1 MKGCIRRNSASDTHN
16 INGAFARCGRVAM
29 FVFAGLSASLSLA
42 AVPVVESRSSDE
54 TPGIAAGNPVPS
66 PSTQP
71 SSTAGAPVGADQG
84 SRLTTLYYQIQL
96 MQEELRQLRGQLEEQ
111 QFVIDR
117 LRRDQ
122 REQYLDL
129 DGRVASLASNAVSTA
144 AVNQAPAASNQ
155 APAATSP
162 KESAAAN
169 NEQPGASESQ
179 PAANPIQS
187 TTRPVTASRPA
198 SSSASAAEQQ
208 SYNAA
213 IALMRDK
220 RFDESVDAF
229 NQLVVDH
236 PNGAL
241 TPNAFY
247 WLGELY
253 LAKNELEQSR
263 QSFTQVMNLYPDHRK
278 VPDAIYKLGVVFSL
292 LGDSRRSLEL
302 LKRVQT
308 DYPGSSAA
316 GLADS
321 YAAELQ

>member
-1 MKGCIRRNSASDTHN
+1 MNGCSKCTRTPDILRKT
-16 INGAFARCGRVAM
+16 GALVRGGLVVCAGFA
-29 FVFAGLSASLSLA
+29 ASLSLA
-42 AVPVVESRSSDE
+42 AVPVVESRSSDQA
-54 TPGIAAGNPVPS
+54 PGIAAGNPVPS
-66 PSTQP
+66 QSSQQRPSE
-71 SSTAGAPVGADQG
+71 GAPAASPEG

-96 MQEELRQLRGQLEEQ
+96 MQEELRQLRGQVEEQ
-111 QFVIDR
+111 QFLIDR

-129 DGRVASLASNAVSTA
+129 DGRVSALTSGAAASVST
-144 AVNQAPAASNQ
+144 PAAAS
-155 APAATSP
+155 APSSSP
-162 KESAAAN
+162 TPNSTPQTGPEPLAQVTTGRTASA
-169 NEQPGASESQ
+169 QPVNR
-179 PAANPIQS
+179 PA
-187 TTRPVTASRPA
+187 ASRPA

-220 RFDESVDAF
+220 RFDDSVDAF
-229 NQLVVDH
+229 NQLVVDY

-253 LAKNELEQSR
+253 LAKDELEQSR

>member
-1 MKGCIRRNSASDTHN
+1 MTRTNAFDSLIRS
-16 INGAFARCGRVAM
+16 GALTRAAVFVCAGFA
-29 FVFAGLSASLSLA
+29 ASLSIA
-42 AVPVVESRSSDE
+42 AVPVVESRSSE
-54 TPGIAAGNPVPS
+54 GVPGIAPGNPVDSQQNQQNP
-66 PSTQP
+66 QN
-71 SSTAGAPVGADQG
+71 STAGTAGQAAEG
-84 SRLTTLYYQIQL
+84 TRLTTLYYQIQL
-96 MQEELRQLRGQLEEQ
+96 MQEELRQLRGQVEEQ

-129 DGRVASLASNAVSTA
+129 DGRVSGLASGGALPASSA
-144 AVNQAPAASNQ
+144 PSGSAPATQGAPEAQ
-155 APAATSP
+155 AQNPPRRIETA
-162 KESAAAN
+162 
-169 NEQPGASESQ
+169 Q
-179 PAANPIQS
+179 PASDP
-187 TTRPVTASRPA
+187 TPTRPVSS

-220 RFDESVDAF
+220 RFDDSVDAF
-229 NQLVVDH
+229 NQLVVDY

-253 LAKNELEQSR
+253 LAKDELEQSR

-278 VPDAIYKLGVVFSL
+278 VPDAVYKLGVVYSL

-302 LKRVQT
+302 LRQVQT

>member
-16 INGAFARCGRVAM
+16 INGAFARTGRVAM

-54 TPGIAAGNPVPS
+54 AAGIAAGNPVPS

-71 SSTAGAPVGADQG
+71 SSTTGAPAGADQG

-129 DGRVASLASNAVSTA
+129 DGRVASLARNGIGTA
-144 AVNQAPAASNQ
+144 AVNQAPAAS
-155 APAATSP
+155 ADIKS
-162 KESAAAN
+162 AAN
-169 NEQPGASESQ
+169 NEQPAASESQ
-179 PAANPIQS
+179 PAANPVQPA
-187 TTRPVTASRPA
+187 TRPVTASRPA

>member
-1 MKGCIRRNSASDTHN
+1 MRGCSDCATTPGSPSW
-16 INGAFARCGRVAM
+16 IGSLARAVVGVS
-29 FVFAGLSASLSLA
+29 VGLTTSLALA
-42 AVPVVESRSSDE
+42 AVPVVESRSSE
-54 TPGIAAGNPVPS
+54 SEPVIAQGNPVTAEPS
-66 PSTQP
+66 QP
-71 SSTAGAPVGADQG
+71 RTVEGASGVAAEGT
-84 SRLTTLYYQIQL
+84 RLSTLYYQIQL
-96 MQEELRQLRGQLEEQ
+96 MQEELRQLRGQVEEQ

-129 DGRVASLASNAVSTA
+129 DGRVSALSSGGSVSTSSPEQGSSLANEEEPTAANPTGNAVS
-144 AVNQAPAASNQ
+144 
-155 APAATSP
+155 
-162 KESAAAN
+162 
-169 NEQPGASESQ
+169 SQ
-179 PAANPIQS
+179 PASRPISTRPTPARPIQGRSVS
-187 TTRPVTASRPA
+187 T
-198 SSSASAAEQQ
+198 SASAGEQQ

-220 RFDESVDAF
+220 RFDDSVDAF
-229 NQLVVDH
+229 NQLVVDY

-302 LKRVQT
+302 LRRVQT